1 MPAAVG
7 AGVGVV
13 LVLLV
18 LVAMAVKVV
27 PGDTAFVVERFG
39 RYSRTL
45 APGVTL
51 TVPFADRVKARVSL
65 LPHQLALAP
74 TKVMAADGHWFSVSP
89 AVTYA
94 VADPVLA
101 TYAVA
106 SFHLSLQQLAATA
119 VRKLASGLDASALAR
134 VGAAGDRGRGSRDPA
149 CRAARAVS
157 LRGVPCLTPRMR
169 KTGRNRSSSNWRV
182 P

>member
-27 PGDTAFVVERFG
+27 PGDTAFVVERFS

-119 VRKLASGLDASALAR
+119 VRKLASGLDASAF
-134 VGAAGDRGRGSRDPA
+134 GDREELCAALADVLGD
-149 CRAARAVS
+149 AAREWG
-157 LRGVPCLTPRMR
+157 LRVTGVE
-169 KTGRNRSSSNWRV
+169 V
-182 P
+182 PAIQPAEPPER